1 MSGKYL
7 SLVRGGAVCMN
18 ERILKLGVMLDVLT
32 VIYVLL
38 PLPEARWPLLE
49 NFQRLEL
56 FCFLQLQSSI
66 LTQLKLLKSSYEP
79 VSSILESL

>member
-1 MSGKYL
+1 
-7 SLVRGGAVCMN
+7 MN